1 MGRLLRATLPIAIL
15 IGGGALFF
23 LLSSMRAA
31 PQRVDRVDLG
41 PLVQTLDDKAGTHQ
55 VIVWAQGAVRPDRE
69 IDLVSQVTGVVQWI
83 SPELESG
90 GFFAAGELLAR
101 IDPEDYELS
110 LQQVRAEVE
119 RNRYLLQ
126 LEHGEA
132 EIARLEWDRVHPGVE
147 ADPLVLRIPQ
157 VRAAEA
163 TLRASEARQR
173 EGELRLERTQIRA
186 PFHGRVRTAS
196 VDAGQYVG
204 IGRAIARI
212 YSIEKAE
219 ILVPISDEE
228 LAWIDVPSPL
238 ESPASVGTQDP
249 EESETHPPVTI
260 TARYAGREHR
270 WQGRVVR
277 TEGELDPRSRMAHL
291 VIEVSDPYR
300 RVAALQSPQSA
311 TQASGSAARAQE
323 SDKHDAAPL
332 MVGLFCDIEIR
343 GRVLQN
349 VIELPRGAIHASDQ
363 VWTVTPAGQL
373 RIHNADVVRTSRDKG
388 LVRLSLADGER
399 VIVSQLKGVTHGM
412 QVRIAGE
419 SAQEAR
425 R

>member
-1 MGRLLRATLPIAIL
+1 MRRLLRATLPIAIL
-15 IGGGALFF
+15 VGGGLLFF

-31 PQRVDRVDLG
+31 PQRVERVDLG
-41 PLVQTLDDKAGTHQ
+41 PLVQTLDARTGAHE
-55 VIVWAQGAVRPDRE
+55 VIVRAQGVVRPDRE

-90 GFFAAGELLAR
+90 GFFAAGDLLAR
-101 IDPEDYELS
+101 IDPEDYELA
-110 LQQVRAEVE
+110 LEQLRADVE
-119 RNRYLLQ
+119 RNRYLLE

-132 EIARLEWDRVHPGVE
+132 EIAGLEWDRFHPGVE
-147 ADPLVLRIPQ
+147 PDPLVLRVPQ

-186 PFHGRVRTAS
+186 PFSGRVRTANAD
-196 VDAGQYVG
+196 VGQYVG

-219 ILVPISDEE
+219 ILVPIPDEE

-238 ESPASVGTQDP
+238 ESVTSLSRQDP
-249 EESETHPPVTI
+249 EGSGTRSTPVSI
-260 TARYAGREHR
+260 TARYAGKEHH

-291 VIEVSDPYR
+291 VVEVSDPYR
-300 RVAALQSPQSA
+300 RAATLLSPQSA
-311 TQASGSAARAQE
+311 TQTPE
-323 SDKHDAAPL
+323 SDTQDVAPL

-343 GRVLQN
+343 GRILQD
-349 VIELPRGAIHASDQ
+349 VIELPRGAIHAGDQ
-363 VWTVTPAGQL
+363 VWTVTAAGQL
-373 RIHNADVVRTSRDKG
+373 RIHHADVVRTSRDKG

-399 VIVSQLKGVTHGM
+399 VIASQLKGVTQGM
-412 QVRIAGE
+412 QVRIDSD
-419 SAQEAR
+419 SAPEAQR
-425 R
+425 